1 MELPMLETY
10 VERFP
15 SRIKF
20 MKDRIDFDPKNSE
33 HRKAALKF
41 FREGTWDIKFNAE
54 WPCTTVPQTVLMKL
68 AEFSCQKE
76 MKAIHDAEGVKYVP
90 FNAFNMHTHRPNM
103 NPFPSVQVE

>member
-1 MELPMLETY
+1 
-10 VERFP
+10 
-15 SRIKF
+15 
-20 MKDRIDFDPKNSE
+20 
-33 HRKAALKF
+33 
-41 FREGTWDIKFNAE
+41 
-54 WPCTTVPQTVLMKL
+54 MKL